1 MRGGVDLVFTAECL
15 SYIENWR
22 QQLQLIAEKAKYLM
36 VCLYIPEDPIGYVKS
51 PEVLEEE
58 VSKDFDILES
68 VRLTKSR
75 FTVLFAQSK
84 GVHGI

>member
-1 MRGGVDLVFTAECL
+1 MRGGVDLVFTAECF

-22 QQLQLIAEKAKYLM
+22 QQLRLIAEKAKYLM